1 MRANGRNSRM
11 RALLWI
17 ALAGFATQL
26 PARDSPRSQWPSA
39 PVRECPDNAHSG
51 GLPAAGDPVLPFMR
65 LSQSVA

>member
-1 MRANGRNSRM
+1 M

-26 PARDSPRSQWPSA
+26 PARDVANSWTSSA
-39 PVRECPDNAHSG
+39 PVRQCHDKAHKG
-51 GLPAAGDPVLPFMR
+51 RLPATGEPVLPFMR